1 MASHNLSN
9 EFNVYE
15 FDISLTLRRKIDR
28 YSNDELAKV
37 RIERTVPLENDV
49 EAKNTMRELVL
60 EEMARVI
67 GVTEARIDFENRV
80 KALTAGDVIDA

>member
-28 YSNDELAKV
+28 YSSDELAKV
-37 RIERTVPLENDV
+37 RIERTVPLENDT

-60 EEMARVI
+60 EEMTRVI